1 MSPTKISKKY
11 HLYLTI
17 ALALLSILF
26 FIGGPKYQSPRSFK
40 AAWNLGHILFFA
52 LLPLLIFSIPKNK
65 TIKPTFQAAIVLTIT
80 LTLGII
86 VEIIQ
91 YGFDRIPDIGD
102 LSRNMIGAMIAI
114 FFLLPTKAA
123 LSKPALIFMKSIT
136 IVLALAQLYP
146 LIIALADEHLARQ
159 SFPILSDFQ
168 TPFQIQRWSEGD
180 NISITAVPNTPGN
193 LALKIDLTTRRYSG
207 TSLKYFPKNWE
218 GYHFFQV
225 RIFNPSAEQISLT
238 CRIHDK
244 KHASSNSGYH
254 DRYNKTYKI
263 TQGWNTIAID
273 LQKVRLAPKSR
284 QMDLKQIY
292 GIGIFATQLPH
303 TRTIYIDDL
312 KLY

>member
-1 MSPTKISKKY
+1 
-11 HLYLTI
+11 
-17 ALALLSILF
+17 LALLSILF
-26 FIGGPKYQSPRSFK
+26 FFGGPKYQSPRSFK

-52 LLPLLIFSIPKNK
+52 LLPLLIFSTPKNRA
-65 TIKPTFQAAIVLTIT
+65 IKPTVQAIIVITIT

-86 VEIIQ
+86 VEVFQ
-91 YGFDRIPDIGD
+91 YGFDRTPDIGD

-123 LSKPALIFMKSIT
+123 LSKPALLSMKSIT
-136 IVLALAQLYP
+136 IVLAIAQLYP
-146 LIIALADEHLARQ
+146 IIIALADEHQARQ
-159 SFPILSDFQ
+159 NFPILSDFQ
-168 TPFQIQRWSEGD
+168 TPLQIRRWSEGD
-180 NISITAVPNTPGN
+180 NISISAAPNTPDN

-225 RIFNPSAEQISLT
+225 RIFNPSAEHISLT

-244 KHASSNSGYH
+244 KHTREKLGYH

-263 TQGWNTIAID
+263 TQGWNTIVID
-273 LQKVRLAPKSR
+273 LKKVQQAPKSR
-284 QMDLKQIY
+284 NMDLKQIY

-303 TRTIYIDDL
+303 PRTIYIDDL
-312 KLY
+312 KLF